1 MDAFELQLPGFDA
14 MVDHGRRWMIA
25 GTRRALA
32 RAGARVPVDALPDAA
47 LLDPRVHA
55 FAYWPGAPI
64 PIEQV
69 LVGLLPPAARPPAT
83 RVVADGD
90 GVVHLPGLG
99 CASGLPPWAGATL
112 LCSGRDVTIEGATW
126 QPPTLL
132 PGGAELAT
140 RVDPSWQRVLLHDAP
155 AHDLGIEACAVRHR
169 GTVERALGWLRAL
182 DRSYFAELSRD
193 LRLLVLFCSDRVGS
207 RTNLSAH
214 GAAFLHCEPD
224 AGAPFFCEDLAHQVG
239 HLTFYAVTADPR
251 RCFRI
256 PPRTPIARVGGPA
269 WDHRSLFDALHGN
282 FTIVR
287 MVQVLGALLDRVALA
302 PLERAETVGRL
313 ALALDR
319 LERGLD
325 SVDDARLFTPEIW
338 SLHRVMRE
346 FAATMRRRHGARVDG
361 VDLAEQPYVFSWA
374 TYRRRNRVAVAAEQR
389 RTSGGVVL
397 PRPHRASV
405 RARAS

>member
-1 MDAFELQLPGFDA
+1 MDAFELQLPGFEA
-14 MVDHGRRWMIA
+14 LVEHGRARLIA
-25 GTRRALA
+25 GARRALA
-32 RAGARVPVDALPDAA
+32 HAGARVPIDALPDGA

-69 LVGLLPPAARPPAT
+69 LVGLLPAAARPAAV

-99 CASGLPPWAGATL
+99 CAIGLPPAASATL
-112 LCSGRDVTIEGATW
+112 LCSGTRASIEGATW
-126 QPPTLL
+126 QPPARL
-132 PGGAELAT
+132 PGGAELAM

-155 AHDLGIEACAVRHR
+155 AHDLELEASAARHR
-169 GTVERALGWLRAL
+169 GTIERALGWLRAL
-182 DRSYFAELSRD
+182 DRDYFAELSRD
-193 LRLLVLFCSDRVGS
+193 LRLLVVFRSDRVGS

-224 AGAPFFCEDLAHQVG
+224 ASAPFFCEDLAHQVG

-269 WDHRSLFDALHGN
+269 WDHRSLYDALHGN

-287 MVQVLGALLDRVALA
+287 MVQVLGALLDRVALS

-325 SVDDARLFTPEIW
+325 SIDDPRLFTPEIW
-338 SLHRVMRE
+338 ALHGVMRD
-346 FAATMRRRHGARVDG
+346 FAVAMRRRHGARIEHA
-361 VDLAEQPYVFSWA
+361 DLGEQPYTFSWA
-374 TYRRRNRVAVAAEQR
+374 TYRRRNHVTVHADPE
-389 RTSGGVVL
+389 RTGGGVVL
-397 PRPHRASV
+397 PRPHRVSV